1 MKTKS
6 QIEKEMIIQ
15 EIEDEIRRAANE
27 RGQVAEN
34 LARALVEG
42 EITQQQY
49 DELKR
54 DLLGV

>member
-34 LARALVEG
+34 LVRALVEG
-42 EITQQQY
+42 RITQDEY
-49 DELKR
+49 NELKR
-54 DLLGV
+54 ELLGV